1 MNEYKLVLASNS
13 PRRKEILE
21 KTGFSF
27 DVMPSNVEEIVDST
41 VPSSVCMSLAKQKAL
56 DVASRIK
63 IYNDEHPDLVTPQNI
78 LVLGA
83 DTIVVFEEEI
93 LGKPDS
99 EETAFSMLNKLS
111 GNTHSVYTGVSLAFL
126 SKDGRAGEISFYE
139 KTDVTFYEMS
149 EADIKAYIATGSPM
163 DKAGAYG
170 IQDYSAKF
178 LKKIDGDYYNVV
190 GLPIG
195 RICEELKKLEVK
207 TI

>member
-21 KTGFSF
+21 QTGFDF
-27 DVMPSNVEEIVDST
+27 DVMPSTVEEIVDST
-41 VPSSVCMSLAKQKAL
+41 VPAEVCMSLAKQKAI
-56 DVASRIK
+56 DVAAKIK
-63 IYNDEHPDLVTPQNI
+63 AFNDEHKELTTPQDI

-83 DTIVVFEEEI
+83 DTIVAIGDEI
-93 LGKPDS
+93 LGKPVD
-99 EETAFSMLNKLS
+99 EEQAFEMLTKLS
-111 GNTHSVYTGVSLAFL
+111 GKTNTVYTGVCLVFVSR
-126 SKDGRAGEISFYE
+126 DGRAGELSFFE
-139 KTDVTFYEMS
+139 ATDVTFYEMS
-149 EADIKAYIATGSPM
+149 EADIKEYIETGSPM

-195 RICEELKKLEVK
+195 RICEELKKLGVK

>member
-27 DVMPSNVEEIVDST
+27 DVMPSCVEEIVDST

-56 DVASRIK
+56 DVAARIK